1 MTMSDNRYY
10 LGDPC
15 YVIPDDEWDE
25 FCEVMNYE
33 ADTFE
38 FKGESCRTIGTG
50 GDGDFG
56 GLSVDAGIIGV
67 VPLSV
72 CDPTLVQQ
80 ASGHSRII
88 SNFAEL
94 EFHRGDIIVVDGEA
108 LNAYECECDYHR
120 GQGGAEWIAHG
131 DEEECYSCGRIL
143 SWDCAEYN
151 SNNDAFCNRCEDE
164 MADD

>member
-25 FCEVMNYE
+25 FCQVMNYE

-38 FKGESCRTIGTG
+38 FKGESCRTIWNG

-56 GLSVDAGIIGV
+56 GLSVDSGFIGV

-80 ASGHSRII
+80 AKGHSRII

-94 EFHRGDIIVVDGEA
+94 EFFPGDIIVVDGEA
-108 LNAYECECDYHR
+108 LNASVCECDYHR
-120 GQGGAEWIAHG
+120 GRGGEWIAHG
-131 DEEECYSCGRIL
+131 DEEECYSCGCIL

-151 SNNDAFCNRCEDE
+151 SNNDAFCSRCEDE
-164 MADD
+164 MEDD